1 MRRRSGGFV
10 TRPLAKWSH
19 TLPKADSDQNA
30 IALPCQVARGYMD
43 DGY

>member
-30 IALPCQVARGYMD
+30 IALNRILLAV
-43 DGY
+43 

>member
-30 IALPCQVARGYMD
+30 IALKPAPTVVVTKP
-43 DGY
+43 